1 MRRPF
6 KHMIY
11 EGPGGLM
18 LFIFFRTFWYE
29 QSSETFKIRLNKN
42 EILKGVPEKFLFFP
56 PYLENHI
63 KWKWQSYFFF
73 KKRNKD
79 INCDNYLE
87 NAKTRKWF
95 VIEHEK

>member
-1 MRRPF
+1 
-6 KHMIY
+6 MIY

-18 LFIFFRTFWYE
+18 LLFFFRTFWYE

-42 EILKGVPEKFLFFP
+42 EILKGVPEKLLFFSSLLGESP
-56 PYLENHI
+56 QMKMTI
-63 KWKWQSYFFF
+63 VFFF

>member
-1 MRRPF
+1 
-6 KHMIY
+6 MIY

-18 LFIFFRTFWYE
+18 LLIFFRTFWYE

-42 EILKGVPEKFLFFP
+42 EILQGVPENFLLYFP
-56 PYLENHI
+56 SYLEPPQMKMTI
-63 KWKWQSYFFF
+63 VFFF

-95 VIEHEK
+95 VIEHDKIRT